1 MRNQNKIFYIYVCV
15 YIKSVRH
22 WQWEENITSMF
33 CIYKALIDLLP
44 GYITC
49 LLDLRSSKRYTRSP
63 NYVACESHRT
73 QTVQRWWN
81 VHVFFTVWFV
91 VYCLYVIYILYVYAC
106 IFNVSFIVFLAFIVL
121 FTEVAIKK
129 RHPENKKSEVIERVM
144 WCQIKYGYGMLQLGR
159 NE

>member
-1 MRNQNKIFYIYVCV
+1 MSPVKVTVLKLYRDGEMC
-15 YIKSVRH
+15 
-22 WQWEENITSMF
+22 MF
-33 CIYKALIDLLP
+33 
-44 GYITC
+44 
-49 LLDLRSSKRYTRSP
+49 
-63 NYVACESHRT
+63 
-73 QTVQRWWN
+73 
-81 VHVFFTVWFV
+81 FFTVWFV

-144 WCQIKYGYGMLQLGR
+144 WCQIKYGYGMLQLGH